1 MADNNENNNKM
12 GSKKIFFFMLIL
24 LSFMLVLWFYRG
36 SENQEVIDYQTFLEC
51 VRNPGQIVSSDKNPL
66 IIYENQKI
74 SGKYKTRD
82 GEKRFQTTIPAIFDD
97 GELYRLLT
105 TAQPP
110 IYFKGSTES
119 NQMMSMVLLNFAPI
133 LILGLMLWFMM
144 RQFHGG
150 GSNTMNFGK
159 SRARKFDPKD
169 KVTFDNVAGVDE
181 AKEELK
187 EIVDFLKEP
196 GKFTKIG
203 AKIPKGV
210 LLVGPPGTGK
220 TLLARAIAGEAGVSF
235 FFMSGSDFVEMF
247 VGVGASRVR
256 DLFEQGR
263 RNSPCILF
271 IDEIDAV
278 GRTRGAGMGGG
289 HDEREQTLN
298 QLLVEMDGF
307 DPSMGVI
314 LVAATNRPDVLD
326 PALLR
331 PGRFDRQVVVD
342 NPDVKGREAILRIHM
357 KKIALSKNIDVAKIA
372 RATPGFSGADLANL
386 VNEAALLAARAN
398 RNRVG
403 MADFEEARDKAI
415 MGVARRSKVITDH
428 DKKITAYHEAGHT
441 ILTLVSEYG
450 DPLHK
455 VTVIPRGMAA
465 GVTFTLPDD
474 NQHVSKNKLLD
485 QIFIF
490 LGGRAAEALIFGDV
504 CTGASN
510 DISNATDIAR
520 KMVTQWGM
528 SDKVGP
534 ICYGQ
539 KDEPIF
545 LGKEIATHKDYSDKT
560 AQLVDEE
567 IHGIIAAQYER
578 AIKVLTEQKD
588 KLILLSETLFEKE
601 TLEAKE
607 IMELTGLYQKNY
619 NPDLLIYDAK
629 NNNEVKEDITSDENI
644 VVEENSQNTTDVSD
658 VQKDENSK
666 E

>member
-1 MADNNENNNKM
+1 MADNENNNGM
-12 GSKKIFFFMLIL
+12 GARRIFFFMLLL
-24 LSFMLVLWFYRG
+24 LSFMLVFWFYRG
-36 SENQEVIDYQTFLEC
+36 NDNQETVDYQTFLEY
-51 VRNPGQIVSSDKNPL
+51 VRNPGQIISSEKEPL
-66 IIYENQKI
+66 VIYENQKI
-74 SGKYKTRD
+74 LGKCKTRN
-82 GEKRFQTTIPAIFDD
+82 GEKKFQTTIPAIFDN
-97 GELYRLLT
+97 GELYKLLT
-105 TAQPP
+105 EAEPP
-110 IYFKGSTES
+110 IYFKGSIES
-119 NQMMSMVLLNFAPI
+119 NQMMSMILLNFVPI

-144 RQFHGG
+144 RQFQGG
-150 GSNTMNFGK
+150 NGKALSFGK

-169 KVTFDNVAGVDE
+169 KVTFNDVAGVDE

-220 TLLARAIAGEAGVSF
+220 TLLARAVAGEAGVSF

-271 IDEIDAV
+271 IDELDAV

-342 NPDVKGREAILRIHM
+342 NPDVKGREAILKIHM
-357 KKIALSKNIDVAKIA
+357 KKVALSKNIDVTKIA

-403 MADFEEARDKAI
+403 MADFEEARDKAV

-528 SDKVGP
+528 SDKAGP

-560 AQLVDEE
+560 AELVDNE
-567 IHGIIAAQYER
+567 IHSIIAAQYER
-578 AIKVLTEQKD
+578 AIQTLEEHKD

-601 TLEAKE
+601 TLDAKE
-607 IMELTGLYQKNY
+607 IMDLIGLKQKNY
-619 NPDLLIYDAK
+619 NPDLQIYDDKAH
-629 NNNEVKEDITSDENI
+629 EDSQADEETGDKENRP
-644 VVEENSQNTTDVSD
+644 DV
-658 VQKDENSK
+658 KDESNAETEDDKK

>member
-74 SGKYKTRD
+74 SGKYRTRD

-386 VNEAALLAARAN
+386 VNEAALL
-398 RNRVG
+398 G
-403 MADFEEARDKAI
+403 
-415 MGVARRSKVITDH
+415 
-428 DKKITAYHEAGHT
+428 
-441 ILTLVSEYG
+441 
-450 DPLHK
+450 PL
-455 VTVIPRGMAA
+455 PA
-465 GVTFTLPDD
+465 
-474 NQHVSKNKLLD
+474 
-485 QIFIF
+485 
-490 LGGRAAEALIFGDV
+490 
-504 CTGASN
+504 
-510 DISNATDIAR
+510 
-520 KMVTQWGM
+520 
-528 SDKVGP
+528 
-534 ICYGQ
+534 
-539 KDEPIF
+539 
-545 LGKEIATHKDYSDKT
+545 
-560 AQLVDEE
+560 
-567 IHGIIAAQYER
+567 
-578 AIKVLTEQKD
+578 LTERQSLKWY
-588 KLILLSETLFEKE
+588 SF
-601 TLEAKE
+601 
-607 IMELTGLYQKNY
+607 
-619 NPDLLIYDAK
+619 
-629 NNNEVKEDITSDENI
+629 
-644 VVEENSQNTTDVSD
+644 
-658 VQKDENSK
+658 
-666 E
+666 

>member
-1 MADNNENNNKM
+1 MSNNNENNGGGM
-12 GSKKIFFFMLIL
+12 GSKRIFFFMLVL
-24 LSFMLVLWFYRG
+24 LSFMLVLWFYKG
-36 SENQEVIDYQTFLEC
+36 SENQDAVDYQTFLEY
-51 VRNPGQIVSSDKNPL
+51 VRNPGQIVSSEKEPL
-66 IIYENQKI
+66 LIFENQKI
-74 SGKYKTRD
+74 SGKYRTRD
-82 GEKRFQTTIPAIFDD
+82 GEKKFQTTIPPIFDD

-105 TAQPP
+105 SAQPP
-110 IYFKGSTES
+110 IYFKGSVES
-119 NQMMSMVLLNFAPI
+119 NQMMSMILLNLGPI
-133 LILGLMLWFMM
+133 LILGIMLWFMI
-144 RQFHGG
+144 RQFQAGG
-150 GSNTMNFGK
+150 GKAMNFGK

-342 NPDVKGREAILRIHM
+342 NPDVKGREAILKIHM
-357 KKIALSKNIDVAKIA
+357 KKIALSKNVDVTKIA

-403 MADFEEARDKAI
+403 MADFEEARDKAM

-485 QIFIF
+485 QVFIF

-560 AQLVDEE
+560 AELVDEE
-567 IHGIIAAQYER
+567 IHNIIASQYQR
-578 AIKVLTEQKD
+578 AIQVLTEHKD
-588 KLILLSETLFEKE
+588 KLILLSETLFDKE
-601 TLEAKE
+601 TLDAKE

-619 NPDLLIYDAK
+619 NPDLQIYDSK
-629 NNNEVKEDITSDENI
+629 KQEEVKECEATEQDK
-644 VVEENSQNTTDVSD
+644 VAVEENAADSNI
-658 VQKDENSK
+658 ENIEEENK

>member
-1 MADNNENNNKM
+1 MTDNNENNNKM

-36 SENQEVIDYQTFLEC
+36 SENQEVIDYQTFLEY

-74 SGKYKTRD
+74 SGKYRTRD

-441 ILTLVSEYG
+441 ILTLISEYG

-601 TLEAKE
+601 TLDAKE

-629 NNNEVKEDITSDENI
+629 NNNEVKENITSDENI

>member
-1 MADNNENNNKM
+1 MADNNENN
-12 GSKKIFFFMLIL
+12 GSGGAKRIFFFMLML
-24 LSFMLVLWFYRG
+24 LSFMLVLWFYKG
-36 SENQEVIDYQTFLEC
+36 SENQEMIDYQTFLEY
-51 VRNPGQIVSSDKNPL
+51 VRTPGQIVSSEKEPL

-74 SGKYKTRD
+74 SGKCQTRN
-82 GEKRFQTTIPAIFDD
+82 GEKKFQTTIPAIFDD
-97 GELYRLLT
+97 GELYRMLT

-110 IYFKGSTES
+110 IYFKGSVES
-119 NQMMSMVLLNFAPI
+119 NQMISMVLLNFVPI
-133 LILGLMLWFMM
+133 LILGIMLWFMV
-144 RQFHGG
+144 RQFQGG
-150 GSNTMNFGK
+150 GGKAMNFGK

-342 NPDVKGREAILRIHM
+342 NPDVKGREAILKIHM
-357 KKIALSKNIDVAKIA
+357 KKIALSKNVDVAKIA

-398 RNRVG
+398 HNRVG

-560 AQLVDEE
+560 AELVDEE
-567 IHGIIAAQYER
+567 IHNIIASQYQR
-578 AIKVLTEQKD
+578 AIQVLTEQKD
-588 KLILLSETLFEKE
+588 KLILLSETLFDKE
-601 TLEAKE
+601 TLDAKE

-619 NPDLLIYDAK
+619 NPDLQIYDAK
-629 NNNEVKEDITSDENI
+629 KQDEVKEAESTEQDKVD
-644 VVEENSQNTTDVSD
+644 VEEKVADSNIENTEEE
-658 VQKDENSK
+658 KK

>member
-1 MADNNENNNKM
+1 MADNNENN
-12 GSKKIFFFMLIL
+12 GSGGAKRIFFFMLML
-24 LSFMLVLWFYRG
+24 LSFMLVLWFYKG
-36 SENQEVIDYQTFLEC
+36 SENQEMIDYQTFLEY
-51 VRNPGQIVSSDKNPL
+51 VRTPGQIVSSEKEPL

-74 SGKYKTRD
+74 SGKCQTRN
-82 GEKRFQTTIPAIFDD
+82 GEKKFQTTIPAIFDD
-97 GELYRLLT
+97 GELYRMLT

-110 IYFKGSTES
+110 IYFKGSVES
-119 NQMMSMVLLNFAPI
+119 NQMISMVLLNFVPI
-133 LILGLMLWFMM
+133 LILGIMLWFMV
-144 RQFHGG
+144 RQFQGG
-150 GSNTMNFGK
+150 GGKAMNFGK

-342 NPDVKGREAILRIHM
+342 NPDVKGREAILKIHM
-357 KKIALSKNIDVAKIA
+357 KKIALSKNVDVAKIA

-450 DPLHK
+450 APLHK

-560 AQLVDEE
+560 AELVDEE
-567 IHGIIAAQYER
+567 IHNIIASQYER
-578 AIKVLTEQKD
+578 AIQVLTEHKD
-588 KLILLSETLFEKE
+588 KLILLSETLFDKE
-601 TLEAKE
+601 TLDAKE

-619 NPDLLIYDAK
+619 NPDLQIYDAK
-629 NNNEVKEDITSDENI
+629 KQDEVNEVEATEQDKVE
-644 VVEENSQNTTDVSD
+644 VEEKIVDSNIENTEEE
-658 VQKDENSK
+658 KK

>member
-74 SGKYKTRD
+74 SGKYRTRD

-441 ILTLVSEYG
+441 ILTLISEYG

-601 TLEAKE
+601 TLDAKE

-629 NNNEVKEDITSDENI
+629 NNNEVKENITSDENI
-644 VVEENSQNTTDVSD
+644 VVEENSQSTTDVSD

>member
-74 SGKYKTRD
+74 SGKYRTRD

-235 FFMSGSDFVEMF
+235 FFMSGSDFIEMF

-441 ILTLVSEYG
+441 ILTLISEYG

-601 TLEAKE
+601 TLDAKE

-629 NNNEVKEDITSDENI
+629 NNNEVKENITSDENI

>member
-1 MADNNENNNKM
+1 MADNNENN
-12 GSKKIFFFMLIL
+12 GSGGAKRIFFFMLML
-24 LSFMLVLWFYRG
+24 LSFMLVLWFYKG
-36 SENQEVIDYQTFLEC
+36 SENQEMIDYQTFLEY
-51 VRNPGQIVSSDKNPL
+51 VRTPGQIVSSEKEPL

-74 SGKYKTRD
+74 SGKCQTRN
-82 GEKRFQTTIPAIFDD
+82 GEKKFQTTIPAIFDD
-97 GELYRLLT
+97 GELYRMLT

-110 IYFKGSTES
+110 IYFKGSVES
-119 NQMMSMVLLNFAPI
+119 NQMISMVLLNFVPI
-133 LILGLMLWFMM
+133 LILGIMLWFMV
-144 RQFHGG
+144 RQFQGG
-150 GSNTMNFGK
+150 GGKAMNFGK

-342 NPDVKGREAILRIHM
+342 NPDVKGREAILKIHM
-357 KKIALSKNIDVAKIA
+357 KKIALSKNVDVAKIA

-560 AQLVDEE
+560 AELVDEE
-567 IHGIIAAQYER
+567 IHNIIASQYQR
-578 AIKVLTEQKD
+578 AIQVLTEQKD
-588 KLILLSETLFEKE
+588 KLILLSETLFDKE
-601 TLEAKE
+601 TLDAKE

-619 NPDLLIYDAK
+619 NPDLQIYDAK
-629 NNNEVKEDITSDENI
+629 KQDEVKEAESTEQDKVE
-644 VVEENSQNTTDVSD
+644 VEEKVADSNIENTEEE
-658 VQKDENSK
+658 KK

>member
-1 MADNNENNNKM
+1 MADNNENNGRGGAKR
-12 GSKKIFFFMLIL
+12 IFFFMLVL
-24 LSFMLVLWFYRG
+24 LSFMLVLWFYKG
-36 SENQEVIDYQTFLEC
+36 AENQEMIDYQTFLEY
-51 VRNPGQIVSSDKNPL
+51 VRTPGQIVSSEKEPL
-66 IIYENQKI
+66 IIYESQKI
-74 SGKYKTRD
+74 SGKCQTRN
-82 GEKRFQTTIPAIFDD
+82 GEKKFQTTIPAIFDD
-97 GELYRLLT
+97 GELYRMLT

-110 IYFKGSTES
+110 IYFKGNVES
-119 NQMMSMVLLNFAPI
+119 NQMLSMVLLNIVPI
-133 LILGLMLWFMM
+133 LILGLMLWFMIS
-144 RQFHGG
+144 QFQGG
-150 GSNTMNFGK
+150 GGKAMNFGK

-169 KVTFDNVAGVDE
+169 KVTFDDVAGVDE
-181 AKEELK
+181 AKRELM
-187 EIVDFLKEP
+187 EIVEFLENP
-196 GKFTKIG
+196 RKFTRIG

-220 TLLARAIAGEAGVSF
+220 TLLARAIAGEANVDF

-256 DLFEQGR
+256 DLFDQGR

-307 DPSMGVI
+307 DPSKGVI

-342 NPDVKGREAILRIHM
+342 NPDVKGREAILKIHM
-357 KKIALSKNIDVAKIA
+357 KKIALSKKVDVAKIA
-372 RATPGFSGADLANL
+372 RATPGFSGADLGNL

-398 RNRVG
+398 RDRVG
-403 MADFEEARDKAI
+403 MIDFEEARDKAI

-560 AQLVDEE
+560 AELVDEE
-567 IHGIIAAQYER
+567 IHSIIETQYQR
-578 AIKVLTEQKD
+578 AIKVLEEQKD

-601 TLEAKE
+601 TLDAKE
-607 IMELTGLYQKNY
+607 IMDLTGLYQKKY
-619 NPDLLIYDAK
+619 NPDLQIYDAK
-629 NNNEVKEDITSDENI
+629 EHEEVKEAESTEQDKIEVQENVADSNI
-644 VVEENSQNTTDVSD
+644 ENTEEE
-658 VQKDENSK
+658 KK

>member
-74 SGKYKTRD
+74 SGKYRTRD

-235 FFMSGSDFVEMF
+235 FFMSGSDFIEMF

-314 LVAATNRPDVLD
+314 LVAATNHPDVLD

-441 ILTLVSEYG
+441 ILTLISEYG

-601 TLEAKE
+601 TLDAKE

-629 NNNEVKEDITSDENI
+629 NNNEVKENITSDENI

>member
-1 MADNNENNNKM
+1 MADNNENNGRGGAKR
-12 GSKKIFFFMLIL
+12 IFFFMLVL
-24 LSFMLVLWFYRG
+24 LSFMLVLWFYKG
-36 SENQEVIDYQTFLEC
+36 AENQEMIDYQTFLEY
-51 VRNPGQIVSSDKNPL
+51 VRTPGQIVSSEKEPL
-66 IIYENQKI
+66 IIYESQKI
-74 SGKYKTRD
+74 SGKCQTRN
-82 GEKRFQTTIPAIFDD
+82 GEKKFQTTIPAIFDD
-97 GELYRLLT
+97 GELYRMLT

-110 IYFKGSTES
+110 IYFKGNVES
-119 NQMMSMVLLNFAPI
+119 NQMLSMVLLNIVPI
-133 LILGLMLWFMM
+133 LILGLMLWFMIS
-144 RQFHGG
+144 QFQGG
-150 GSNTMNFGK
+150 GGKAMNFGK

-169 KVTFDNVAGVDE
+169 KVTFDDVAGVDE
-181 AKEELK
+181 AKRELM
-187 EIVDFLKEP
+187 EIVEFLENP
-196 GKFTKIG
+196 RKFTRIG

-220 TLLARAIAGEAGVSF
+220 TLLARAIAGEANVDF

-256 DLFEQGR
+256 DLFDQGR

-307 DPSMGVI
+307 DPSKGVI

-342 NPDVKGREAILRIHM
+342 NPDVKGREAILKIHM
-357 KKIALSKNIDVAKIA
+357 KKIALSKKVDVAKIA
-372 RATPGFSGADLANL
+372 RATPGFSGADLGNL

-398 RNRVG
+398 RDRVG
-403 MADFEEARDKAI
+403 MIDFEEARDKAI

-560 AQLVDEE
+560 AELVDEE
-567 IHGIIAAQYER
+567 IHSIIETQYLR
-578 AIKVLTEQKD
+578 AIKVLEEQKD

-601 TLEAKE
+601 TLDAKE
-607 IMELTGLYQKNY
+607 IMDLTGLYQKKY
-619 NPDLLIYDAK
+619 NPDLQIYDAK
-629 NNNEVKEDITSDENI
+629 EHEEVKEAESTEQDKIEVQENVADSNI
-644 VVEENSQNTTDVSD
+644 ENTEEE
-658 VQKDENSK
+658 KK

>member
-1 MADNNENNNKM
+1 MADNNENN
-12 GSKKIFFFMLIL
+12 GSGGAKRIFFFMLML
-24 LSFMLVLWFYRG
+24 LSFMLVLWFYKG
-36 SENQEVIDYQTFLEC
+36 SENQEMIDYQTFLEY
-51 VRNPGQIVSSDKNPL
+51 VRTPGQIVSSEKEPL

-74 SGKYKTRD
+74 SGKCQTRN
-82 GEKRFQTTIPAIFDD
+82 GEKKFQTTIPAIFDD
-97 GELYRLLT
+97 GELYRMLT

-110 IYFKGSTES
+110 IYFKGSVES
-119 NQMMSMVLLNFAPI
+119 NQMISMVLLNFVPI
-133 LILGLMLWFMM
+133 LILGIMLWFMV
-144 RQFHGG
+144 RQFQGG
-150 GSNTMNFGK
+150 GGKAMNFGK

-342 NPDVKGREAILRIHM
+342 NPDVKGREAILKIHM
-357 KKIALSKNIDVAKIA
+357 KKIALSKNVDVAKIA

-560 AQLVDEE
+560 AELVDEE
-567 IHGIIAAQYER
+567 IHNIIASQYER
-578 AIKVLTEQKD
+578 AIQVLTEHKD
-588 KLILLSETLFEKE
+588 KLILLSETLFDKE
-601 TLEAKE
+601 TLDAKE

-619 NPDLLIYDAK
+619 NPDLQIYDAK
-629 NNNEVKEDITSDENI
+629 KQDEVNEVEATEQDKVE
-644 VVEENSQNTTDVSD
+644 VEEKIVDSNIENTEEE
-658 VQKDENSK
+658 KK

>member
-74 SGKYKTRD
+74 SGKYRTRD

-181 AKEELK
+181 AKEGLK

-441 ILTLVSEYG
+441 ILTLISEYG

-601 TLEAKE
+601 TLDAKE

-629 NNNEVKEDITSDENI
+629 NNNEVKENITSDENI

>member
-1 MADNNENNNKM
+1 MADNNENN
-12 GSKKIFFFMLIL
+12 GSGGAKRIFFFMLML
-24 LSFMLVLWFYRG
+24 LSFMLVLWFYKG
-36 SENQEVIDYQTFLEC
+36 SENQEMIDYQTFLEY
-51 VRNPGQIVSSDKNPL
+51 VRTPGQIVSSEKEPL

-74 SGKYKTRD
+74 SGKCQTRN
-82 GEKRFQTTIPAIFDD
+82 GEKKFQTTIPAIFDD
-97 GELYRLLT
+97 GELYRMLT

-110 IYFKGSTES
+110 IYFKGSVES
-119 NQMMSMVLLNFAPI
+119 NQMISMVLLNFVPI
-133 LILGLMLWFMM
+133 LILGIMLWFMV
-144 RQFHGG
+144 RQFQGG
-150 GSNTMNFGK
+150 GGKAMNFGK

-342 NPDVKGREAILRIHM
+342 NPDVKGREAILKIHM
-357 KKIALSKNIDVAKIA
+357 KKIALSKNVDVAKIA

-560 AQLVDEE
+560 AELVDEE
-567 IHGIIAAQYER
+567 IHNIIASQYQR
-578 AIKVLTEQKD
+578 AIQVLTEQKD
-588 KLILLSETLFEKE
+588 KLILLSETLFDKE
-601 TLEAKE
+601 TLDAKE

-619 NPDLLIYDAK
+619 NPDLQIYDAK
-629 NNNEVKEDITSDENI
+629 KQDEVKDAESTEQDKVE
-644 VVEENSQNTTDVSD
+644 VEEKVADLNIENTEEE
-658 VQKDENSK
+658 KK

>member
-1 MADNNENNNKM
+1 MADNNENN
-12 GSKKIFFFMLIL
+12 GSGGAKRIFFFMLML
-24 LSFMLVLWFYRG
+24 LSFMLVLWFYKG
-36 SENQEVIDYQTFLEC
+36 SENQEMIDYQTFLEY
-51 VRNPGQIVSSDKNPL
+51 VRTPGQIVSSEKEPL

-74 SGKYKTRD
+74 SGKCQTRN
-82 GEKRFQTTIPAIFDD
+82 GEKKFQTTIPAIFDD
-97 GELYRLLT
+97 GELYRMLT

-110 IYFKGSTES
+110 IYFKGSVES
-119 NQMMSMVLLNFAPI
+119 NQMISMVLLNFVPI
-133 LILGLMLWFMM
+133 LILGIMLWFMV
-144 RQFHGG
+144 RQFQGG
-150 GSNTMNFGK
+150 GGKAMNFGK

-342 NPDVKGREAILRIHM
+342 NPDVKGREAILKIHM
-357 KKIALSKNIDVAKIA
+357 KKIALSKNVDVAKIA

-560 AQLVDEE
+560 AELVDEE
-567 IHGIIAAQYER
+567 IHNIIASQYER
-578 AIKVLTEQKD
+578 AIQVLTEHKD
-588 KLILLSETLFEKE
+588 KLILLSETLFDKE
-601 TLEAKE
+601 TLDAKE

-619 NPDLLIYDAK
+619 NPDLQIYDAK
-629 NNNEVKEDITSDENI
+629 KQDEVKECESTEQDKVD
-644 VVEENSQNTTDVSD
+644 VEEKVADSNIENTEEE
-658 VQKDENSK
+658 KK

>member
-1 MADNNENNNKM
+1 MSNNNENNGGGM
-12 GSKKIFFFMLIL
+12 GSKRIFFFMLVL
-24 LSFMLVLWFYRG
+24 LSFMLVLWFYKG
-36 SENQEVIDYQTFLEC
+36 SENQDAVDYQTFLEY
-51 VRNPGQIVSSDKNPL
+51 VRNPGQIVSSEKEPL
-66 IIYENQKI
+66 LIFENQKI
-74 SGKYKTRD
+74 SGKYRTRD
-82 GEKRFQTTIPAIFDD
+82 GEKKFQTIIPPIFDD

-105 TAQPP
+105 SAQPP
-110 IYFKGSTES
+110 IYFKGSVES
-119 NQMMSMVLLNFAPI
+119 NQMMSMILLNLGPI
-133 LILGLMLWFMM
+133 LILGIMLWFMI
-144 RQFHGG
+144 RQFQAGG
-150 GSNTMNFGK
+150 GKAMNFGK

-342 NPDVKGREAILRIHM
+342 NPDVKGREAILKIHM
-357 KKIALSKNIDVAKIA
+357 KKIALSKNVDVTKIA

-403 MADFEEARDKAI
+403 RADFEEARDKAM

-485 QIFIF
+485 QVFIF

-560 AQLVDEE
+560 AELVDEE
-567 IHGIIAAQYER
+567 IHNIIASQYQR
-578 AIKVLTEQKD
+578 AIQVLTEHKD
-588 KLILLSETLFEKE
+588 KLILLSETLFDKE
-601 TLEAKE
+601 TLDAKE

-619 NPDLLIYDAK
+619 NPDLQIYDSK
-629 NNNEVKEDITSDENI
+629 KQEEVKECEATEQDK
-644 VVEENSQNTTDVSD
+644 VAVEENAADSNI
-658 VQKDENSK
+658 ENIEEENK

>member
-74 SGKYKTRD
+74 SGKYRTRD

-441 ILTLVSEYG
+441 ILTLISEYG

-601 TLEAKE
+601 TLDAKE

-629 NNNEVKEDITSDENI
+629 NNNEVKENFTSDENI

>member
-1 MADNNENNNKM
+1 
-12 GSKKIFFFMLIL
+12 
-24 LSFMLVLWFYRG
+24 
-36 SENQEVIDYQTFLEC
+36 
-51 VRNPGQIVSSDKNPL
+51 
-66 IIYENQKI
+66 
-74 SGKYKTRD
+74 
-82 GEKRFQTTIPAIFDD
+82 
-97 GELYRLLT
+97 
-105 TAQPP
+105 
-110 IYFKGSTES
+110 
-119 NQMMSMVLLNFAPI
+119 
-133 LILGLMLWFMM
+133 
-144 RQFHGG
+144 
-150 GSNTMNFGK
+150 MNFGK

-342 NPDVKGREAILRIHM
+342 NPDVKGREAILKIHM
-357 KKIALSKNIDVAKIA
+357 KKIALSKNVDVAKIA

-560 AQLVDEE
+560 AELVDEE
-567 IHGIIAAQYER
+567 IHNIIASQYQR
-578 AIKVLTEQKD
+578 AIQVLTEQKD
-588 KLILLSETLFEKE
+588 KLILLSETLFDKE
-601 TLEAKE
+601 TLDAKE

-619 NPDLLIYDAK
+619 NPDLQIYDAK
-629 NNNEVKEDITSDENI
+629 KQDEVKECESTEQDKVE
-644 VVEENSQNTTDVSD
+644 VEEKVADSNVENTEEE
-658 VQKDENSK
+658 KK

>member
-36 SENQEVIDYQTFLEC
+36 SENQEVIDYQTFLEYLS
-51 VRNPGQIVSSDKNPL
+51 NPGQIVSSDKNPL

-74 SGKYKTRD
+74 SGKYRTRD
-82 GEKRFQTTIPAIFDD
+82 GEKRFLTTIPAIFDD

-441 ILTLVSEYG
+441 ILTLISEYG

-528 SDKVGP
+528 SDFVGP

-601 TLEAKE
+601 TLDAKE

-629 NNNEVKEDITSDENI
+629 NNNEVKENITSDENI

>member
-1 MADNNENNNKM
+1 
-12 GSKKIFFFMLIL
+12 
-24 LSFMLVLWFYRG
+24 
-36 SENQEVIDYQTFLEC
+36 
-51 VRNPGQIVSSDKNPL
+51 
-66 IIYENQKI
+66 
-74 SGKYKTRD
+74 
-82 GEKRFQTTIPAIFDD
+82 
-97 GELYRLLT
+97 
-105 TAQPP
+105 
-110 IYFKGSTES
+110 
-119 NQMMSMVLLNFAPI
+119 
-133 LILGLMLWFMM
+133 
-144 RQFHGG
+144 
-150 GSNTMNFGK
+150 
-159 SRARKFDPKD
+159 
-169 KVTFDNVAGVDE
+169 VAGLQE
-181 AKEELK
+181 EKEELA
-187 EIVDFLKEP
+187 EIVDFLRDP
-196 GKFTKIG
+196 TRYTKLG
-203 AKIPKGV
+203 ARIPKGV
-210 LLVGPPGTGK
+210 LLEGPPGTGK
-220 TLLARAIAGEAGVSF
+220 TLLAKAVSGEAGVPF
-235 FFMSGSDFVEMF
+235 FSISGSDFVEMF

-342 NPDVKGREAILRIHM
+342 NPDVKGREAILKIHM
-357 KKIALSKNIDVAKIA
+357 KKIALSKNVDVAKIA

-560 AQLVDEE
+560 AELVDEE
-567 IHGIIAAQYER
+567 IHNIIASQYQR
-578 AIKVLTEQKD
+578 AIQVLTEQKD
-588 KLILLSETLFEKE
+588 KLILLSETLFDKE
-601 TLEAKE
+601 TLDAKE

-619 NPDLLIYDAK
+619 NPDLQIYDAK
-629 NNNEVKEDITSDENI
+629 KQDEVKEEESTEQDKVE
-644 VVEENSQNTTDVSD
+644 VEEKVADSNIENTEEE
-658 VQKDENSK
+658 KK